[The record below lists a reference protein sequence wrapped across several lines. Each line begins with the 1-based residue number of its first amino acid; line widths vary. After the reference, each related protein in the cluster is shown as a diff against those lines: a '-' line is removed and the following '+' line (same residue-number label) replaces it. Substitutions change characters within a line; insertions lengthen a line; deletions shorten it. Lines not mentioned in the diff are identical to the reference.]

1 MFPSSML
8 SVFGSMSTNVGC
20 ASTHSAQL
28 ALATNDRG
36 DVATVSP
43 FPTPAAHNA
52 ACNATVPVANAT
64 AYAAPVTEHSAA
76 SKRSTA
82 GPCVSQ
88 SLRST
93 STTAA
98 MSVVVDRL
106 AAVRDLDLGHDGC
119 RCYAASTERRSSIE
133 SHSSLVLLA
142 YTKSSSHALPTALG
156 PISSH
161 HGCSGI
167 TRYTSPA
174 SIVWRASSEVIR
186 SSWSF
191 SPGRMP
197 MTSYGAPGAMA
208 SREIDDPHRRDLR
221 DEDLAAFHRARARG
235 APDRRPGAA

>member
-98 MSVVVDRL
+98 MS
-106 AAVRDLDLGHDGC
+106 A
-119 RCYAASTERRSSIE
+119 SSIDWRP
-133 SHSSLVLLA
+133 
-142 YTKSSSHALPTALG
+142 YG
-156 PISSH
+156 ISISVTTDA
-161 HGCSGI
+161 GATRPARSGG
-167 TRYTSPA
+167 RR
-174 SIVWRASSEVIR
+174 WRATRRWCCSRTR
-186 SSWSF
+186 SRRRTPCRPRSVPSR
-191 SPGRMP
+191 P
-197 MTSYGAPGAMA
+197 TTGARA
-208 SREIDDPHRRDLR
+208 SRGTRCRHRSCG
-221 DEDLAAFHRARARG
+221 E
-235 APDRRPGAA
+235 PRRR